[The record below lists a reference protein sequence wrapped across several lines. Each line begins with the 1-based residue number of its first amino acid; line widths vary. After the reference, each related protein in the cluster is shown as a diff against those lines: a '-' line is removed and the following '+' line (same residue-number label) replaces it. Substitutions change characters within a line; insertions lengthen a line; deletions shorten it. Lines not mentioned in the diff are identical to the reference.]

1 MNKKRPIFLLIIH
14 YVIHNSQLTMDR
26 RVWRQFD
33 LVLVGLAALLII
45 YGVIMIYS
53 ANQNQED
60 LRDLWQTQL
69 TRAGVG
75 LVLMLLVAAI
85 DYRYYVSFYK
95 LLYVVMLGLLAT
107 LFILAEFTAGTLRWL
122 DFRFFPVQP
131 SEIAKIVVVIVTA
144 KILADRD
151 GRMDKLGN
159 LLFSLF
165 IVAPPI
171 ILIYLQPDLGTTVIV
186 AAVWLIMVLMGGVNW
201 LHVGL
206 LGGLVVLSSPVIWL
220 TMADYQRQR
229 MMLFLDPQS
238 DPDSY
243 YNIQQALI
251 SIGSGGFL
259 GKGFSIGTQN
269 QLHFLRVRHT
279 DFIFSVIGEELGL
292 LGSLLLF
299 GLILA
304 LIWRITR
311 AADLAGDP
319 FGRLICIGVASVIF
333 FQSFV
338 NLGVNLGILPV
349 TGTPLPLVSY
359 GGSSLIAFLISLGL
373 VQSVLM
379 RRKTLDFERV

>member
-1 MNKKRPIFLLIIH
+1 
-14 YVIHNSQLTMDR
+14 MDR
-26 RVWRQFD
+26 RIWRQFD
-33 LVLVGLAALLII
+33 LVLVGLAALLTL

-75 LVLMLLVAAI
+75 LVLLVLIAAI
-85 DYRYYVSFYK
+85 DYRYYASLYK
-95 LLYVVMLGLLAT
+95 LLYVMMLGLLAT
-107 LFILAEFTAGTLRWL
+107 LFIAAELTAGTLRWL
-122 DFRFFPVQP
+122 DFRLFPVQP
-131 SEIAKIVVVIVTA
+131 SEIAKIVVVVVTA

-151 GRMDKLGN
+151 GQMDKLRN
-159 LLFSLF
+159 LLFSLML
-165 IVAPPI
+165 VVPPI
-171 ILIYLQPDLGTTVIV
+171 ILIYLQPDLGTTIIV
-186 AAVWLIMVLMGGVNW
+186 AVAWFMMALMGGVHW
-201 LHVGL
+201 FHVGL
-206 LGGLVVLSSPVIWL
+206 LGLAGVIASPIVWL
-220 TMADYQRQR
+220 TMADYQRDR
-229 MMLFLDPQS
+229 LLLFLDPQS
-238 DPDSY
+238 DPDAY

-251 SIGSGGFL
+251 SIGSGGIL

-299 GLILA
+299 LLILA
-304 LIWRITR
+304 LLWRIIR
-311 AADLAGDP
+311 AADLTGDP
-319 FGRLICIGVASVIF
+319 FGRLICIGVAAVIF

-338 NLGVNLGILPV
+338 NLGVNLGLLPV
-349 TGTPLPLVSY
+349 TGTPLPFVSY

-379 RRKTLDFERV
+379 RRKALDFEEV